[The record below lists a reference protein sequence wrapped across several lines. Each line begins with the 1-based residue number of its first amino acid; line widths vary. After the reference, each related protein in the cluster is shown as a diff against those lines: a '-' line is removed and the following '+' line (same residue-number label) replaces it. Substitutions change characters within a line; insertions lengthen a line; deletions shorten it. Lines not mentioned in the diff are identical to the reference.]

1 MKPGKRTPDK
11 SEMMP
16 QPPKPRKPKK
26 LALKG
31 SQEAIDE
38 LLSNPEFNE
47 AMNRLKIKMTINV
60 GVGTPPPEGEGKSGK
75 QKRRSIKALTTVQ
88 DLRNRVQLYWYG
100 SERNRLYFPIDD
112 HSDGWIAY
120 ENEKKAEAARQQ
132 LLSQLSPLCD
142 FELGRAFEILRAF
155 HEHAS

>member
-1 MKPGKRTPDK
+1 MKPKK
-11 SEMMP
+11 P
-16 QPPKPRKPKK
+16 QPPKPKK

-47 AMNRLKIKMTINV
+47 AMKCLKMKMTINV
-60 GVGTPPPEGEGKSGK
+60 GVGTPPPEGAPNSGK
-75 QKRRSIKALTTVQ
+75 TPRRSKKALTTVH
-88 DLRNRVQLYWYG
+88 DLRDRVQLYWYG
-100 SERNRLYFPIDD
+100 SKRNRLCFPIDD

-132 LLSQLSPLCD
+132 LLSQLSPLGD
-142 FELGRAFEILRAF
+142 FELGRAFEIVQAF
-155 HEHAS
+155 HEHDS